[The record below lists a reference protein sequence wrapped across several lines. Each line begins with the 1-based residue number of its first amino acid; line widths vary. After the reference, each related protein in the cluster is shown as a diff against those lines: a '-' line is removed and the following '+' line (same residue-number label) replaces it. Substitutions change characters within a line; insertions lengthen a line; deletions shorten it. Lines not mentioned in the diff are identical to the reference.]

1 MRWKFSNNFETQ
13 EYQLIADEYITV
25 ARVLKTQGR
34 HGEVAAEIHSDV
46 PDRFSE
52 GMKLWALGPVEDS
65 KRRELEVE
73 SLWPH
78 KGYLVL
84 KFVGVDSMNDAET
97 LLRHELQIPQ
107 DQRAQLEEGWT
118 YVSDLT
124 GCTVFDGEREA
135 GIVEDV
141 EFGAGEAPL
150 LIVKSGEVRHE
161 IPYAEAYIKSVDLA
175 HKKIAME
182 LPEGMLELNAP
193 LTAEEKQEQ
202 AAIRNER
209 APRKKD

>member
-1 MRWKFSNNFETQ
+1 
-13 EYQLIADEYITV
+13 
-25 ARVLKTQGR
+25 
-34 HGEVAAEIHSDV
+34 
-46 PDRFSE
+46 
-52 GMKLWALGPVEDS
+52 MKLWALSPVEDGP
-65 KRRELEVE
+65 RRELEVE

-84 KFVGVDSMNDAET
+84 KFVGIDTMNDAET
-97 LLRHELQIPQ
+97 LLRRELQVPLS
-107 DQRAQLEEGWT
+107 QRAKLDDGWT

-141 EFGAGEAPL
+141 GFGAGEAPL
-150 LIVKSGEVRHE
+150 LIVKSGAVRHE

-175 HKKIAME
+175 HKKIALE
-182 LPEGMLELNAP
+182 LPQGILELNAP
-193 LTAEEKQEQ
+193 LSAEEKQEQ

-209 APRKKD
+209 VPRKKSQV